1 MFDGGEYS
9 SMADEPFDDYM
20 NENEN
25 ELTSSKK
32 KKNNKNN
39 KRRFSDEQIKS
50 LEIMFENETRL
61 EPRKKLQLAREL
73 GLQPRQVAIWF
84 QNKRARW
91 KSKQLERDYNI
102 LQANYNSLA
111 SRFETL
117 KKEKQALFVQL
128 QKMNELLQKPGEGV
142 NSTDSEVVD
151 HDHGENI
158 KCESEVKLKPSLS
171 FERLDQRL
179 GVLSDDDS
187 SIKAEYFGLEE
198 EVNNL
203 MTTTMVEPAE
213 SSLTSP
219 DQDWGNFES
228 DGLFDQSS
236 SEYQWWDFWS

>member
-20 NENEN
+20 NENE
-25 ELTSSKK
+25 LTSSKK
-32 KKNNKNN
+32 KKNN

-50 LEIMFENETRL
+50 LEVMFENETRL

-111 SRFETL
+111 SKFETL

-151 HDHGENI
+151 RGQNI